1 MAIEWNDHESFA
13 LPGINEALDA
23 AGVDMGA
30 GEGGDPLRLAL
41 LPEPPPPS
49 VEVDARLIADGLG
62 LDPAQVPAMVADRRI
77 ATLCERGTGEHAGL
91 FRFTF
96 YHRGQR
102 FRLVT
107 DVRGEP
113 VPARPEVPPRSP

>member
-1 MAIEWNDHESFA
+1 MNIEWNDHESHG
-13 LPGINEALDA
+13 LPGVSEALDA
-23 AGVDMGA
+23 AGVDTGA
-30 GEGGDPLRLAL
+30 GDGLQLTV
-41 LPEPPPPS
+41 LPVPPA
-49 VEVDARLIADGLG
+49 VEVDARLVAEGLG

-77 ATLCERGTGEHAGL
+77 ATLCERGTGEDAGL

-107 DVRGEP
+107 DAHGEP
-113 VPARPEVPPRSP
+113 VAD

>member
-1 MAIEWNDHESFA
+1 MAIEWNDLESFA
-13 LPGINEALDA
+13 LPGVPEALDA
-23 AGVDMGA
+23 AGVDTHEA
-30 GEGGDPLRLAL
+30 HDPLRLAV
-41 LPEPPPPS
+41 LPEPPPA

-62 LDPAQVPAMVADRRI
+62 LDPAQVPAMLADRRI
-77 ATLCERGTGEHAGL
+77 ATLCERGTGEDDGL

-107 DVRGEP
+107 DADGEP
-113 VPARPEVPPRSP
+113 VPAGPDIPSPAP